1 MTYDEV
7 LDRIEREVH
16 IGAPAE
22 VVWELVSQPGW
33 WINDGEVV
41 PHRVEE
47 REDHVVVHHPTH
59 GSFAIRTVSSVPPR
73 HVAYRWLG
81 DDDGQGTT
89 LVEFWIADVGDGVV
103 LKVVE
108 SGFASLPG
116 TLEQRR
122 RLRQD
127 NAEGWDTELAAAL
140 GHCAP
145 TAAFGASGS

>member
-1 MTYDEV
+1 MTYDAA

-16 IGAPAE
+16 ILAPAE

-33 WINDGEVV
+33 WINDGTVI

-47 REDHVVVHHPTH
+47 REDHVVVHDPTH
-59 GSFAIRTVSSVPPR
+59 GAFAVRTVSSTPPR

-81 DDDGQGTT
+81 DDAGVGTT

-103 LKVVE
+103 LRVVE
-108 SGFASLPG
+108 SGFATLPG
-116 TLEQRR
+116 TLEQRH
-122 RLRQD
+122 RLYQD

-140 GHCAP
+140 AHCAASP
-145 TAAFGASGS
+145 AFGASGS